1 VWQEFFS
8 DALQWWDHR
17 SKKVTEHQSCQR
29 SHVNEAIALAVVNL
43 LALSWFLSCHGLKF
57 GRNSFQILC
66 TGSIVEVRWGI
77 KINAICCDK
86 ILSLMEMVSGLSLF
100 LS

>member
-1 VWQEFFS
+1 
-8 DALQWWDHR
+8 
-17 SKKVTEHQSCQR
+17 
-29 SHVNEAIALAVVNL
+29 VNEAITLAVVNL

-66 TGSIVEVRWGI
+66 TGSIVSAGEV